1 MPTRISEFHW
11 MRPNKTWRL
20 MSMKTMGYV
29 FHWYRRILKDFYF
42 TYWRFVWKFQARLLW
57 HRSMSDHWC
66 RSTGVFAKHPTSRCL
81 IGSLFVRKERPRR
94 SNSTYDPQSSPSK
107 LELLTV
113 SLDPKIHNPMS
124 FSLAQKGPFEGIAH
138 LKTIISYDHGSIPW
152 NSAIPFDP
160 FGLMVKSYG
169 ITTVAS

>member
-1 MPTRISEFHW
+1 MKSPASEAWYCVARSAFWRVMPTRISEFHW

-29 FHWYRRILKDFYF
+29 FHWYRRILKDYF

-81 IGSLFVRKERPRR
+81 IGSLFVRKERPRQ
-94 SNSTYDPQSSPSK
+94 DPGGQTALMILRVPRVNWSFWQYLWILKSIIQCHSH
-107 LELLTV
+107 L
-113 SLDPKIHNPMS
+113 PKRD
-124 FSLAQKGPFEGIAH
+124 H
-138 LKTIISYDHGSIPW
+138 LKG
-152 NSAIPFDP
+152 
-160 FGLMVKSYG
+160 
-169 ITTVAS
+169 